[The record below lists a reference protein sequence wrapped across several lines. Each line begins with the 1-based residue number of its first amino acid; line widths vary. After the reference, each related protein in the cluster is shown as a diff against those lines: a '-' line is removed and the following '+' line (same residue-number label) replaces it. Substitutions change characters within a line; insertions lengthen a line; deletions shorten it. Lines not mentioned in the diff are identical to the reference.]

1 MGFQQSLK
9 QTKRFIR
16 KNTEQENK
24 IKTSGVVYEVDCNNS
39 SKKYT
44 GESGKKVEWNNKEH
58 KDDGEKF
65 EKIKR

>member
-44 GESGKKVEWNNKEH
+44 GESGEKVE
-58 KDDGEKF
+58 
-65 EKIKR
+65 